1 MPFHVSSKPVDNTR
15 VPFCHSHAKEL
26 IFFSLPQLLRFT
38 GLLCEFG
45 VALERE
51 EYYFVFHFP
60 HEKALLFFRL
70 IGMQC
75 NTKEICCFHPC
86 FVSPATFLTGGDG
99 RHEQPLGG

>member
-1 MPFHVSSKPVDNTR
+1 MPFVILTR
-15 VPFCHSHAKEL
+15 KG
-26 IFFSLPQLLRFT
+26 IDFFSLPQLLRFT
-38 GLLCEFG
+38 GLLYEFG

-51 EYYFVFHFP
+51 EYYLFFHFP

-75 NTKEICCFHPC
+75 NTKKYV
-86 FVSPATFLTGGDG
+86 VSIHVLYRPQRFLTGGDG